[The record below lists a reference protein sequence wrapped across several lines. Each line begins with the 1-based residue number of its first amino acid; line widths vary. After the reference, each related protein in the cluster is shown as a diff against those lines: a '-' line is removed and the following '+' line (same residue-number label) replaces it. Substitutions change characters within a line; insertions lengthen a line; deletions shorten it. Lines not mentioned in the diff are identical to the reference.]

1 MLYLASKS
9 PRRRELLAQ
18 IRVAFECLDVD
29 VPEVL
34 APGEAPEAFV
44 RRLARDKAGAGLEIV
59 ADADAGARVLG
70 ADTIVLIDDLV
81 LGKPRDRDEGL
92 AMLARLSG
100 RKHRVLSAVALA
112 TGGDIRTELSDS
124 EVEFREIGAAE
135 RERYWDSGEPAD
147 KAGGYAIQGAATL
160 FVKHLSGSY
169 SGVMGLPL
177 YETGKLLAQ
186 S

>member
-18 IRVAFECLDVD
+18 IRVEFECVDVD

-34 APGEAPEAFV
+34 QPGEAPEAFV
-44 RRLARDKAGAGLEIV
+44 RRLAQDKARAGFARL
-59 ADADAGARVLG
+59 ADPEARVLG
-70 ADTIVLIDDLV
+70 ADTIVLIDNTV
-81 LGKPRDRDEGL
+81 LGKPRDRDDGL
-92 AMLARLSG
+92 AMLKRLSG

-112 TGGDIRTELSDS
+112 TGRGIATELSVS
-124 EVEFREIGAAE
+124 EVEFREIGADE
-135 RERYWDSGEPAD
+135 RERYWNSGEPVD
-147 KAGGYAIQGAATL
+147 KAGAYAIQGLGAL
-160 FVKHLSGSY
+160 FIRHLSGSY

-177 YETGKLLAQ
+177 YETGGLLAA

>member
-18 IRVAFECLDVD
+18 IHVEFECIDVD

-44 RRLARDKAGAGLEIV
+44 RRLAQDKARAGFAQLAE
-59 ADADAGARVLG
+59 AGARVLG
-70 ADTIVLIDDLV
+70 ADTIVLIDGLV
-81 LGKPRDRDEGL
+81 MGKPRDRDDGL

-112 TGGDIRTELSDS
+112 SGRGINTELSSS
-124 EVEFREIGAAE
+124 EVEFREISEDE
-135 RERYWDSGEPAD
+135 RGHYWDSGEPAD
-147 KAGGYAIQGAATL
+147 KAGGYAIQGIGAL

-177 YETGKLLAQ
+177 YETGQLLFAP
-186 S
+186 